1 MTVKEE
7 KATISLANLFSS
19 IGGAMGL
26 ALGLSALNIVE
37 YILKVARM
45 ATRMKN
51 YIIPFDRLFSVGSIK
66 RGYDERRPSE
76 IHNVWSKKKLY
87 HPLPEFNDFDKEST
101 SNQCPK
107 FIKHVTVKQS
117 TYNLSYEAVTIDTEE
132 LAKASTAMGFRM
144 TNL

>member
-7 KATISLANLFSS
+7 KATISLANLFSG

-26 ALGLSALNIVE
+26 VLGLSALNIVE

-51 YIIPFDRLFSVGSIK
+51 YLTPFDRLRGSMK
-66 RGYDERRPSE
+66 RAYRERRPSA
-76 IHNVWSKKKLY
+76 Y
-87 HPLPEFNDFDKEST
+87 HPLPEYNAFNKDSARF
-101 SNQCPK
+101 PK
-107 FIKHVTVKQS
+107 IIKHVTVKES

-132 LAKASTAMGFRM
+132 LAKVSTAMGFRM